1 MEEVMAWATFAGA
14 WLLGPG
20 PLYQGSG
27 PAEQEPRTHP
37 GRRDAAGSAV
47 RRLAPQAPWR
57 TTLETSER
65 RWLPGLVKK
74 MLRSRG
80 VMVLQMWRLPGQD
93 R

>member
-1 MEEVMAWATFAGA
+1 MDEVMAWATFAGA
-14 WLLGPG
+14 WLLVAR

-27 PAEQEPRTHP
+27 PAEQEPRAHP
-37 GRRDAAGSAV
+37 GRRDAAGPAV
-47 RRLAPQAPWR
+47 RRLAPRAPWC

-65 RWLPGLVKK
+65 RWPLGLMKK

-80 VMVLQMWRLPGQD
+80 VMALQMWRLPGQD